1 MNETGGHVVD
11 NSSRFVAL
19 ATLRQRITAL
29 EGPPKKH
36 TPVEPDSAWLPGIK
50 TLDDAL
56 PPNGLTPGALH
67 EASGTTGTDGPSAAA
82 FLVALLH
89 RLSHR
94 AGRDTVLICESDA
107 SRSGRLHGWGWRDLG
122 GDPDALLIVRA
133 RHDKEVLWAMEEG
146 LRSGALAAVFAE
158 IRSIGFTMT
167 RRLSLAAQESM
178 TPALLLRDDGLVPT
192 SAAAT
197 RWLVRTLP
205 SAHDSLDIRAPGAP
219 RWRLGLVRCRGGRPA
234 RCNVEWHHEAGTFCV
249 AAALGHRPATAIHE
263 RNTFRPA
270 VLRAS

>member
-1 MNETGGHVVD
+1 MDKN
-11 NSSRFVAL
+11 SRFIAL
-19 ATLRQRITAL
+19 ATLRQRITTL

-56 PPNGLTPGALH
+56 PPNGLTLGALH
-67 EASGTTGTDGPSAAA
+67 EASGATGTDAPSAAA

-94 AGRDTVLICESDA
+94 AGRNTVLVCESDA
-107 SRSGRLHGWGWRDLG
+107 SRSSRLHGWGWRDLG

-133 RHDKEVLWAMEEG
+133 RHDKEVLWAVEEG
-146 LRSGALAAVFAE
+146 LRSGALTAVFAE

-197 RWLVRTLP
+197 RWLVRALP
-205 SAHDSLDIRAPGAP
+205 SARDSLDLRAPGAP

-234 RCNVEWHHEAGTFCV
+234 RCNVEWHHEAGAFRV
-249 AAALGHRPATAIHE
+249 AAALGHRPATATHQ
-263 RNTFRPA
+263 RNTVRPA